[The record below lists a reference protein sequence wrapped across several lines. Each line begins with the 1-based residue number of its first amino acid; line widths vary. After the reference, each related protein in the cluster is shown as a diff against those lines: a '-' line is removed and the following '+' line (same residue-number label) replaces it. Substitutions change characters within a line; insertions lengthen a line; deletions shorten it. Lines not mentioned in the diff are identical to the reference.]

1 MKSRQKKIHLA
12 PLGAE
17 TNSPRSIFRTSKNN
31 RKDDDIRK
39 LGKRLRKRDGVAKV
53 LIKCRSE
60 FSALSQAHH
69 SHVRESTIAIYA
81 AALLLVEDRSS
92 WAEFCRHR
100 DWRKRKRLAP
110 RVGHS
115 EDALRASVR
124 LAVGFKGKRAT
135 RRSSRLYKLLE
146 PFFARA
152 TPMREVAAIT
162 RDRGL
167 KGLTEVGA
175 TFKNNKKAASKA
187 KRRPACRFTL
197 EEKMATKILSATAGT
212 KIHLYGRVKKLKNG
226 GVEITVRKIK

>member
-17 TNSPRSIFRTSKNN
+17 ANSSRSIFRTSKNN
-31 RKDDDIRK
+31 RKDDEIRK

-69 SHVRESTIAIYA
+69 NHVRESTIAIYA

-110 RVGHS
+110 RVGHP

-152 TPMREVAAIT
+152 TPMREVAAIA

-167 KGLTEVGA
+167 KGLAEVGT
-175 TFKNNKKAASKA
+175 TFKDEKRLRRTKRGAQPAGLRWKTAKWRRNFRQWPLVQNSNYSEESKSRKAARS
-187 KRRPACRFTL
+187 R
-197 EEKMATKILSATAGT
+197 
-212 KIHLYGRVKKLKNG
+212 
-226 GVEITVRKIK
+226 